1 MTKAAK
7 NFLICAGAVALVIAV
22 VAILIATLAGGGS
35 AVGENRIYD
44 VEGNVKRLEIEIKA
58 ADFQIVTGDGFSVE
72 SNLKNLNF
80 RQTGER
86 LILTDKRII
95 GNPDY
100 EDARLIITVP
110 EGTVFSEL
118 DITVGAGRFT
128 ADILSGQDVSL
139 ELGAG
144 EVYIGSLYATREAD
158 IEGGA
163 GKITI
168 DGGSVSDLQLDMG
181 VGELVLR
188 SEISDGEL
196 DLGVGEARIT
206 LLGEREDYALE
217 LNRGIGSITLD
228 GEPLSI
234 GGRFGNGDRR
244 VEINGGVGSVFV
256 DFE

>member
-1 MTKAAK
+1 MTRAAK

-22 VAILIATLAGGGS
+22 AAILIATLTGGRS

-44 VEGNVKRLEIEIKA
+44 VEGRVKRLEIEIEA
-58 ADFQIVTGDGFSVE
+58 ADFRIVTGEGFSVE
-72 SNLKNLNF
+72 SNLKNLSF

-86 LILTDKRII
+86 LIISERTA

-100 EDARLIITVP
+100 EGARLTVTIP
-110 EGTVFSEL
+110 EGAVFSEI

-128 ADILSGQDVSL
+128 ADIISGDEVNL
-139 ELGAG
+139 EFGAA
-144 EVYIGSLYATREAD
+144 EVYIGSLYATHEAD
-158 IEGGA
+158 VEGGA

-168 DGGSVSDLQLDMG
+168 GGGSVSDLQLEMG
-181 VGELVLR
+181 VGELVLE
-188 SEISDGEL
+188 SEILDGEL

-206 LLGEREDYALE
+206 LLGGREDYTIE
-217 LNRGIGSITLD
+217 INRGIGSISFD
-228 GEPLSI
+228 GEYLSM
-234 GGRFGNGDRR
+234 GGRFGDGDRR

>member
-1 MTKAAK
+1 MTQAAK

-22 VAILIATLAGGGS
+22 VAILIATLTGGGS
-35 AVGENRIYD
+35 AVGENRVYD
-44 VEGNVKRLEIEIKA
+44 VEGQVKRLEIEIEA
-58 ADFQIVTGDGFSVE
+58 ADFRIVTGEGFSVE
-72 SNLKNLNF
+72 SNLKNLSF

-86 LILTDKRII
+86 LIITERTA

-100 EDARLIITVP
+100 EGARLTVTIP
-110 EGTVFSEL
+110 EGAVFSEI

-128 ADILSGQDVSL
+128 ADVLSGDEVNL
-139 ELGAG
+139 EFGAG
-144 EVYIGSLYATREAD
+144 DVYIGSLYATREAD

-168 DGGSVSDLQLDMG
+168 GGGSVSDLQLAMG
-181 VGELVLR
+181 VGELVLK
-188 SEISDGEL
+188 SELFGGEL

>member
-1 MTKAAK
+1 MTRAAK
-7 NFLICAGAVALVIAV
+7 NFLICAGAVALVIV
-22 VAILIATLAGGGS
+22 VASILIATLTGGSS
-35 AVGENRIYD
+35 AVGENRIYE
-44 VEGNVKRLEIEIKA
+44 VEGQVKRLEIEIDA
-58 ADFQIVTGDGFSVE
+58 ADFQILTGDGFSVE
-72 SNLKNLNF
+72 SNLKNLKF

-86 LILTDKRII
+86 LIITERTP

-100 EDARLIITVP
+100 EGAKLTVTIP
-110 EGTVFSEL
+110 EGAVFSEI

-128 ADILSGQDVSL
+128 ADIISGDEVSL

-144 EVYIGSLYATREAD
+144 DVYIGSLYATREAD

-163 GKITI
+163 GKIAI
-168 DGGSVSDLQLDMG
+168 GGGRVSDIQLEMG
-181 VGELVLR
+181 VGELVLK
-188 SEISDGEL
+188 SEILGGEL

-206 LLGEREDYALE
+206 LLGGREDYTLE

-228 GEPLSI
+228 GESVSI
-234 GGRFGNGDRR
+234 GGRFGDGDRR